1 MSIIVTFPWSFLHLQ
16 TSPSSKQFEDAKN
29 ELRNVTS
36 VCVFIASLLETVVH
50 NQLICRFIFAD
61 FYPRIEDIWSGFQTC
76 QNYLQLKR
84 FSPTNHSGWHS
95 RENPKPSHHKKAF
108 YCTDKA
114 TRIQYFAIHTQDSY
128 LGSKLLHMSLPSR
141 HLLAPYDLR
150 YLLIFNDKG
159 TRARSNRFPT
169 HCSGIF
175 IVDCE
180 QVNAS

>member
-76 QNYLQLKR
+76 QNYLQLKHVFR
-84 FSPTNHSGWHS
+84 QLTIVDGILE
-95 RENPKPSHHKKAF
+95 RILNPAIIKKLSIALIKPHEFNISLCILKIVISVPSFCICPYPAVI
-108 YCTDKA
+108 C
-114 TRIQYFAIHTQDSY
+114 
-128 LGSKLLHMSLPSR
+128 LLHTIC
-141 HLLAPYDLR
+141 D
-150 YLLIFNDKG
+150 I
-159 TRARSNRFPT
+159 
-169 HCSGIF
+169 C
-175 IVDCE
+175 
-180 QVNAS
+180 